1 MTCAMGIIMALFER
15 SRSGKGQVVDCNM
28 VEGAAYV
35 SSFLWL
41 SEVKTLTYVTLNSIR
56 NNQITTN
63 F

>member
-28 VEGAAYV
+28 VEGAAYM

-41 SEVKTLTYVTLNSIR
+41 SQVRCERTL
-56 NNQITTN
+56 
-63 F
+63 